1 MYNSHQVAPTSNVAH
16 HPISLQNMTP
26 VTTSKL
32 LKQGRIAAE
41 RFDECDLALAELN
54 DGFGK
59 TYDAS
64 RNQLTSML
72 ETADSAGIDLS
83 QFKGDQSLF
92 KFPDLRTNIV
102 VRIDK
107 LPTAHKSLEAVDKK
121 IEKLELSLK
130 LAKEER
136 KHLVTK
142 LSLKGSIDLV
152 TAKVITSFRRIK

>member
-1 MYNSHQVAPTSNVAH
+1 MS
-16 HPISLQNMTP
+16 P

-32 LKQGRIAAE
+32 LKQGRLAAE

-59 TYDAS
+59 TYEAS

-72 ETADSAGIDLS
+72 EVADAANLDLS

-92 KFPDLRTNIV
+92 KFADLRTNIV

-107 LPTAHKSLEAVDKK
+107 LPTAHKNLEAIDKK
-121 IEKLELSLK
+121 IEKLDGV
-130 LAKEER
+130 AR
-136 KHLVTK
+136 
-142 LSLKGSIDLV
+142 D
-152 TAKVITSFRRIK
+152 RRGDGRFECPVRPVP